1 MSYQLQKAHPQ
12 DVPVIFEMILERDQ
26 WMKEKGITQW
36 QDTHYL
42 DIFPLSY
49 YQQEQE
55 KGNLF
60 VLTDNKHNMI
70 ASAVV
75 NDYDSNWHD
84 DKPALYIHCFVSRLN
99 SQGGSYFLKYIE
111 DYARQLGKHYIR
123 LDSMTSNQL
132 LAQYYQ
138 KHGFIAVGE
147 YEEGLYQGTLRQKA
161 ISSQKRVSA

>member
-12 DVPVIFEMILERDQ
+12 DVPVIFEMILEKDQ

-60 VLTDNKHNMI
+60 VLTDNKHNII

-84 DKPALYIHCFVSRLN
+84 HQPALYIHRLVSRPHL
-99 SQGGSYFLKYIE
+99 QGGSYFLKRIE
-111 DYARQLGKHYIR
+111 DYARQLNKHYIR
-123 LDSMTSNQL
+123 LDSMTSNQPL
-132 LAQYYQ
+132 TQYYQ

-147 YEEGLYQGTLRQKA
+147 CEEGLYQGTLRQKA
-161 ISSQKRVSA
+161 ISPQKRVSA

>member
-60 VLTDNKHNMI
+60 VLTDNKHNI
-70 ASAVV
+70 
-75 NDYDSNWHD
+75 
-84 DKPALYIHCFVSRLN
+84 IHRLVSRPHL
-99 SQGGSYFLKYIE
+99 QGGSYFLKRIE
-111 DYARQLGKHYIR
+111 DYARQLNKHYIR
-123 LDSMTSNQL
+123 LDSMTSNQPL
-132 LAQYYQ
+132 TQYYQ

-147 YEEGLYQGTLRQKA
+147 CEEGLYQGTLRQKA
-161 ISSQKRVSA
+161 ISPQKRVSA

>member
-1 MSYQLQKAHPQ
+1 MSYQLQKARPQ

-42 DIFPLSY
+42 DVFPLSY

-84 DKPALYIHCFVSRLN
+84 DKLALYIHCFVSRLN

-147 YEEGLYQGTLRQKA
+147 CEEGLYQGTLRQKA

>member
-1 MSYQLQKAHPQ
+1 MSYQLQKARPQ

-42 DIFPLSY
+42 DVFPLSY

-84 DKPALYIHCFVSRLN
+84 DKLALYIHCFVSRLN

-147 YEEGLYQGTLRQKA
+147 CEEGLYQGTLRQKA
-161 ISSQKRVSA
+161 ISSQKRVSV

>member
-1 MSYQLQKAHPQ
+1 
-12 DVPVIFEMILERDQ
+12 
-26 WMKEKGITQW
+26 MKEKGITQW

-60 VLTDNKHNMI
+60 VLTDNKHNII

-84 DKPALYIHCFVSRLN
+84 HQPALYIHRLVSP
-99 SQGGSYFLKYIE
+99 SSFTGWFLFFETY
-111 DYARQLGKHYIR
+111 
-123 LDSMTSNQL
+123 
-132 LAQYYQ
+132 
-138 KHGFIAVGE
+138 
-147 YEEGLYQGTLRQKA
+147 
-161 ISSQKRVSA
+161 